1 MFCVNLGGN
10 SSPISYYLQFK
21 ASQRIRLP
29 KKEEKN
35 GRKPAYIQ
43 KDHSDS
49 CWQNLCRFGMLMS

>member
-21 ASQRIRLP
+21 ASQRIHLP
-29 KKEEKN
+29 QKEEKN

-49 CWQNLCRFGMLMS
+49 CRQDFCCVGC